1 MQWLMKVF
9 KRLPSNLFMN
19 ISCTLCGTF
28 RNFINVKHDYRDYNS
43 KIRKQPENV

>member
-9 KRLPSNLFMN
+9 KHLPSNLFVN
-19 ISCTLCGTF
+19 ILCGTF

-43 KIRKQPENV
+43 KIRKQAENV